1 LKKLAFTLFSEK
13 LAETALASDLLFSLL
28 RQSIPG
34 QDGDRPKALN
44 FHKPFQP
51 ETAIKTVPRRHSKL
65 KFTQANDSGSPQ
77 SGFSFTLI
85 LVMTGLLASA
95 CGPSVSQQRALMMM
109 AQVPAEQ
116 TSPAKLLP
124 EQVDPLS
131 YRLAPG
137 DLIDVKFTH
146 HPEENERVP
155 LRPDGLISLQ
165 IAGDINAAGLTVA
178 ELQRLIVE
186 KSSATLRDP
195 VVSVIIAQLAEHKVY
210 VGGDVAKP
218 GFVNFRDGLTPLQA
232 VIERGGFTDT
242 ARMDEVLYVT
252 RMGGEIQTQR
262 LDLEA
267 VVQGDSPEEIY
278 MAPDDIVFV
287 PKTFI
292 GQANIWVDQ
301 WIRGLLPTVPRPGF
315 DLNAMA
321 F

>member
-1 LKKLAFTLFSEK
+1 
-13 LAETALASDLLFSLL
+13 
-28 RQSIPG
+28 
-34 QDGDRPKALN
+34 
-44 FHKPFQP
+44 
-51 ETAIKTVPRRHSKL
+51 L
-65 KFTQANDSGSPQ
+65 KFTKANDSGLPTRS
-77 SGFSFTLI
+77 LAVAAMV
-85 LVMTGLLASA
+85 LVASLLTIG

-116 TSPAKLLP
+116 SSPATLLP

-165 IAGDINAAGLTVA
+165 IAGDINAAGLTVS
-178 ELQRLIVE
+178 ELERLIVE
-186 KSSATLRDP
+186 KSSRTLRDP